1 MLQNGASAAGVYPA
15 TVPGYGGGGPAPG
28 GTAAAAALR
37 LDECRGRGGMHQLLS
52 HAAASE
58 VTSDAAGAAA
68 LYPGPAPAEVALPA
82 AAATVTP
89 CALAAAT
96 ADNEQRLA
104 AMQLHRQVRSHRQ
117 LNNVP
122 RDSLHASSE
131 HIRFRPHSVA
141 SRLGGDKR
149 RV

>member
-1 MLQNGASAAGVYPA
+1 VLQNGASAAGVYPA

-104 AMQLHRQVRSHRQ
+104 AMQLHRQVRSLARS
-117 LNNVP
+117 P
-122 RDSLHASSE
+122 PSP
-131 HIRFRPHSVA
+131 I
-141 SRLGGDKR
+141 K
-149 RV
+149 